1 MSKGN
6 LSMTQHNSR
15 VDVTAAETVSTT
27 LLLPRFS
34 DDELPPDDSR
44 GLGDEEWP
52 AQTVKRGVHL
62 RMPTAIL
69 LALLLAAGG
78 LWGGSLLQKHQ
89 GGATGATAL
98 GAARAGFPRT
108 GAAGATGTRAGA
120 TSSATTGTVTDI
132 IGNTLYVTDSS
143 GSLVKVTLSSSAT
156 VTRNAKSSLS
166 ALKPGDTVTVQ
177 GTTPKDGSMTASS
190 VSATEAGVTSTAG
203 GGGFGGAFAGRSGAS
218 S

>member
-1 MSKGN
+1 MTEDDTTRAIPESSK
-6 LSMTQHNSR
+6 
-15 VDVTAAETVSTT
+15 ATVST
-27 LLLPRFS
+27 LEHRQFV
-34 DDELPPDDSR
+34 DDGFATDALT
-44 GLGDEEWP
+44 GLGEEEWP
-52 AQTVKRGVHL
+52 AQTVKRGIHL

-78 LWGGSLLQKHQ
+78 LWGGSLLQKHE
-89 GGATGATAL
+89 GGGSTTTGLA
-98 GAARAGFPRT
+98 AARAGFSR
-108 GAAGATGTRAGA
+108 AGATGVPSASS
-120 TSSATTGTVTDI
+120 SSATSGTVTDI
-132 IGNTLYVTDSS
+132 IGSTLYVTESN

-166 ALKPGDTVTVQ
+166 SLKPGDTVTVQ